1 MLGDCARFCG
11 LGSAWAVCFFS
22 ERSEG
27 RNMKVGRNP

>member
-1 MLGDCARFCG
+1 MLGDFAWFCE
-11 LGSAWAVCFFS
+11 LGSAWAVFFCS